1 MVFFHFA
8 LNLVPILHANSF
20 GGTMG
25 FLDHGVQSEGTG
37 LELLKVLVGANEFRK
52 DEPGD
57 WLQQLKLETTV
68 PL

>member
-37 LELLKVLVGANEFRK
+37 LELLKVLVGANEF
-52 DEPGD
+52 
-57 WLQQLKLETTV
+57 
-68 PL
+68 

>member
-1 MVFFHFA
+1 
-8 LNLVPILHANSF
+8 
-20 GGTMG
+20 MG

-57 WLQQLKLETTV
+57 WLHNN
-68 PL
+68 

>member
-37 LELLKVLVGANEFRK
+37 ELLKVFIE
-52 DEPGD
+52 DQD
-57 WLQQLKLETTV
+57 Q
-68 PL
+68 